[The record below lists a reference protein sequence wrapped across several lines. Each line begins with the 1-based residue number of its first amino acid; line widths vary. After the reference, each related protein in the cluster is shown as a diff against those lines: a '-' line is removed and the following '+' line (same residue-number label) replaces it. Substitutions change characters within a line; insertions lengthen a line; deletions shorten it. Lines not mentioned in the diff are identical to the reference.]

1 MFGPSSN
8 VLLELRR
15 IISNQKWANA
25 WLVLRYM
32 GLGWFIIIE
41 IFCETSSILQS
52 SRQRHLNIYLER
64 KQLWQK
70 RPKMLCYNLHRRWNL
85 SINVRD
91 RDLLLVSS
99 LYLRFQFF
107 SYLHFFTFYYLSWPW
122 ATLCDV
128 ASSDYY
134 ESNLF
139 NFMSVLAH

>member
-70 RPKMLCYNLHRRWNL
+70 KAKNA
-85 SINVRD
+85 
-91 RDLLLVSS
+91 S
-99 LYLRFQFF
+99 LQL
-107 SYLHFFTFYYLSWPW
+107 T
-122 ATLCDV
+122 
-128 ASSDYY
+128 
-134 ESNLF
+134 
-139 NFMSVLAH
+139 